1 LDFPLSVNIEGEKR
15 VMAISD
21 TVADLLTRIRNGKD
35 ASHKYVDVRNSKLNR
50 AIIDVLK
57 AKGYVINYLVN
68 DKKHEIRVF
77 LKYINHT
84 RECVLHGL
92 KRVSKPGL
100 RNYVGYQDI
109 PHVYSGLGIAILSTP
124 SGVIDGDK
132 ARELKTGGE
141 LLCLVW

>member
-1 LDFPLSVNIEGEKR
+1 MTIT
-15 VMAISD
+15 D

-35 ASHKYVDVRNSKLNR
+35 ACHKYVDVNNSKLNKS
-50 AIIDVLK
+50 IIEVLK
-57 AKGYVINYLVN
+57 EKGYIVNYLVN
-68 DKKHEIRVF
+68 EKKHKIRVF
-77 LKYINHT
+77 LKYIKNT

-92 KRVSKPGL
+92 KRISKPGL

-109 PHVYSGLGIAILSTP
+109 PRVYSGLGIAILSTP
-124 SGVIDGDK
+124 SGVIDGRK

>member
-1 LDFPLSVNIEGEKR
+1 
-15 VMAISD
+15 MTISD

-35 ASHKYVDVRNSKLNR
+35 AYHKYVDVRYSKLNQ

-57 AKGYVINYLVN
+57 GKGYVINYLVN
-68 DKKHEIRVF
+68 EKKRQIRVF
-77 LKYINHT
+77 IKYIKNT
-84 RECVLHGL
+84 RESVLHGL
-92 KRVSKPGL
+92 KRVSKPGM

-109 PHVYSGLGIAILSTP
+109 PRVFSGLGIAILSTP
-124 SGVIDGDK
+124 SGVIDGEK